1 MARRQGSR
9 AAFAK
14 MKSPIDSLRRGF
26 GLVALVAAGTAALT
40 ASAQANPTWKG
51 RPFVKVLAQ
60 LDPIPGAGGAQFTT
74 IERFTLRDGKLHIV
88 AGESANR
95 KGLFRWQDGVLT
107 KLVYTD
113 TPAGTGNNFDTIHFT
128 TDETEGALNF
138 VGEVFF
144 GRPGFVYGLFEW
156 RNGTI
161 TKVLDT
167 ATEFGGKTAL
177 GFGYPVR
184 RGHEVVFGS
193 QFFEGGAMK
202 NGIFRWNGTA
212 AQTVVQ
218 TGDDLPGSLG
228 GFTGQPDRYQIAFDG
243 QSVGFVASAD
253 PQGKGPYGVYRA
265 AADATITKLVDGNDP
280 SPWGGLY
287 ADSGL
292 DFVNVDLDGTNSF
305 VGMGD
310 LAAAAGTGNSFYF
323 GSQRITGGTLNASVA
338 PWGSDGVQEEVLPFY
353 EPGSRPRV
361 RAKLDGKVWT
371 RIRQVDGHGDD
382 VAFHVTFDDFTQAI
396 YAAIGATVQPP
407 VAPVLAAPTLADG
420 SVTLRFASLAGKTYR
435 VEFRAALGDPAWTA
449 RGDLAGTGAELT
461 FSETAASAGFYRVT
475 LLP

>member
-1 MARRQGSR
+1 MPGKNRSLTSLMKGTSR
-9 AAFAK
+9 LTPTFPAVLAA
-14 MKSPIDSLRRGF
+14 
-26 GLVALVAAGTAALT
+26 VACLAPAW
-40 ASAQANPTWKG
+40 AQSNPEWKG

-60 LDPIPGAGGAQFTT
+60 LDPIPGTSGAVFTT

-88 AGESANR
+88 AGESANK

-113 TPAGTGNNFDTIHFT
+113 TPAGTGNNFDTVHFT
-128 TDETEGALNF
+128 TDETDGALNF

-184 RGHEVVFGS
+184 RGHQVVFGS
-193 QFFEGGAMK
+193 QFFESGAMK
-202 NGIFRWNGTA
+202 NGIFRWDGTA
-212 AQTVVQ
+212 AHTVVQ
-218 TGDDLPGSLG
+218 SDDELPGSLG
-228 GFTGQPDRYQIAFDG
+228 GFTGQPGRYQIAFDG
-243 QSVGFVASAD
+243 ENVGFVASAD
-253 PQGKGPYGVYRA
+253 PQGKGPYGMYRA
-265 AADATITKLVDGNDP
+265 GPDGVLTKLIDGNDKHP
-280 SPWGGLY
+280 AQNGSKTYFQRNAP
-287 ADSGL
+287 
-292 DFVNVDLDGTNSF
+292 FVNLDLDGANTFLGVYEMVSAN
-305 VGMGD
+305 G
-310 LAAAAGTGNSFYF
+310 AGNSFYTPGALF
-323 GSQRITGGTLNASVA
+323 TGGSINVA
-338 PWGSDGVQEEVLPFY
+338 TATFGTDGAMEQLLPY
-353 EPGSRPRV
+353 VDGITPPT
-361 RAKLDGKVWT
+361 LDGKTVT
-371 RIRQVDGHGDD
+371 SVTLVDGHGDD
-382 VAFHVTFDDFTQAI
+382 VAVLVSLDDGTQAI

-407 VAPVLAAPTLADG
+407 TAPVLAAPTLADG